1 MYILFSA
8 EWVLTILLSVAFPE
22 IVLTLNTSSIQYETA
37 SLKIFYD
44 AIPILSALI
53 AMVVQVFYAWRM
65 WLLSNRKLL
74 ILSGV
79 VVILALGQFVCGCVA
94 TTTGSTDN
102 PFLPYDSTGTLFE
115 LAPIMG
121 WLAGGALVDI
131 IIAVAMFILLRKSR
145 RGERER
151 DILLNRLIKHIVG
164 SGIVTAGVAL
174 LALVLYVYSFYSD
187 AALADCPILVLPKLY
202 ANTVFI
208 NLNNRDLVRR
218 GNDEEEHRILYR
230 DPSKKRH
237 GLLSRLRK
245 MLSRS
250 TNNQGSLSVDPFVLD
265 NLQGTAQDSVSC
277 QESLLRTNP

>member
-1 MYILFSA
+1 MSSVYLDSILDLVLLNVPIQETRHQEIGLSSFCQFRSNEYPPTSIAGTFLNWGLHGVLCVQILYILFSA

-53 AMVVQVFYAWRM
+53 AMVVQ
-65 WLLSNRKLL
+65 
-74 ILSGV
+74 
-79 VVILALGQFVCGCVA
+79 
-94 TTTGSTDN
+94 
-102 PFLPYDSTGTLFE
+102 FLPYDSTGTLFE

-164 SGIVTAGVAL
+164 SGIVTA
-174 LALVLYVYSFYSD
+174 S
-187 AALADCPILVLPKLY
+187 
-202 ANTVFI
+202 T
-208 NLNNRDLVRR
+208 RMRR
-218 GNDEEEHRILYR
+218 SRTAHKFR
-230 DPSKKRH
+230 DP
-237 GLLSRLRK
+237 
-245 MLSRS
+245 
-250 TNNQGSLSVDPFVLD
+250 
-265 NLQGTAQDSVSC
+265 
-277 QESLLRTNP
+277 